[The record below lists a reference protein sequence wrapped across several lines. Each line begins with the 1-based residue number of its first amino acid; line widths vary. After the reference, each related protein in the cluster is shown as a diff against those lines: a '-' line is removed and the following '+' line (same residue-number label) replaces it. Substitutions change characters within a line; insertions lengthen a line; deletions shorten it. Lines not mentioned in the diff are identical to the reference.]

1 MTLTERRF
9 QIKNHTGAKDE
20 IVPRADLSF
29 MTCAVTTVT
38 NVSWFYLTGQQ
49 YPMCE
54 NLCYISLRG
63 TVFFFFLSN
72 LNSSVPWDFF
82 DLEGSSVFKSFI
94 ASGRILGFSEM

>member
-1 MTLTERRF
+1 MERRF
-9 QIKNHTGAKDE
+9 QIKNHTGAKVE
-20 IVPRADLSF
+20 IVPCADLSF
-29 MTCAVTTVT
+29 MTCVVTTVT

-49 YPMCE
+49 YPMCK
-54 NLCYISLRG
+54 NLYYISLRG
-63 TVFFFFLSN
+63 TVFFSLSN